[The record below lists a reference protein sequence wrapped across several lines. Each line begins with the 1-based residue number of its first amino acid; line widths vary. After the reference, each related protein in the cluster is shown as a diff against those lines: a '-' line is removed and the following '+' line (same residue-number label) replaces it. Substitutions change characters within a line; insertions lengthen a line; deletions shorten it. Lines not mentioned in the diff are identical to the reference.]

1 MPLKLH
7 FYFTAFHNHILHSP
21 PTLTPLLHQSCRDI
35 IFHPFSLFSIFW
47 RKSSVV
53 DSNYWHLGLFHFLK
67 TTFSLLTHKML
78 KGVQLVEISKLVWWH
93 NSNPGFINVALR
105 DAALILA
112 CRELRNLQIL
122 ACCLLRA
129 VIMWSLTTTL
139 ALCQAW
145 DWTIW
150 TRWLLTFLA
159 DTHTSTSACTPRLRT
174 DKMMFV
180 MKMLLTVSMMWENT
194 TPAQETAMLTT
205 RSSCKCDTSQVTVG
219 AANEYCKILGNLV
232 SSSS

>member
-1 MPLKLH
+1 
-7 FYFTAFHNHILHSP
+7 
-21 PTLTPLLHQSCRDI
+21 
-35 IFHPFSLFSIFW
+35 
-47 RKSSVV
+47 
-53 DSNYWHLGLFHFLK
+53 
-67 TTFSLLTHKML
+67 ML

-139 ALCQAW
+139 AVCQAW

-205 RSSCKCDTSQVTVG
+205 RSSCKCDTSPVTVG

-232 SSSS
+232 SSSSELCVGVLYSRWRCPGRPSPRCWSWCGHRPTEGGTPGCSHASNWYCYSYSPANPPRHCFLKIEPFDRRMQST